1 MGTCTLQWEVALFG
15 FDMLSMGTR
24 GKAGTCSQ
32 KLHPKST
39 PYSCVT
45 PSKSFELSR
54 PLFPKGIIF
63 PSRILFFFKLA
74 LFGVRGTML
83 LGFQPFAPYGQ
94 GSSLWSVLHT
104 EGADRPSR
112 RKNSTAAQHL
122 KATGLGVAHAPC
134 QCSHP
139 QSLWKPISYC
149 SVESK

>member
-54 PLFPKGIIF
+54 LLFPKGIIF

-74 LFGVRGTML
+74 LFGVRGTTL

-104 EGADRPSR
+104 EGADRPLQEKEFHSC
-112 RKNSTAAQHL
+112 TASE
-122 KATGLGVAHAPC
+122 
-134 QCSHP
+134 SHWTRCCP
-139 QSLWKPISYC
+139 RALSMFTS
-149 SVESK
+149 SESMETYFLLLC